1 MLWEIE
7 LEAEYSLTL
16 YIYPLWR
23 MWFARQKAEVVDSEC
38 ICSGNVLVQPAE
50 DPHLQIIGS
59 VPDS

>member
-1 MLWEIE
+1 MPWEIE

-16 YIYPLWR
+16 YTLCEGSGLPDKKLRLW
-23 MWFARQKAEVVDSEC
+23 
-38 ICSGNVLVQPAE
+38 LVSASAHAMCLYIQPAE